1 MAASTSAA
9 SSAAPPSSL
18 PPLSRRALG
27 LDSPYIEDV
36 LDEFAH
42 IPDTSNLAMG
52 VAWWGP
58 PPNAL
63 AAIRGLLGCV
73 RVWRTVCG
81 PSHACSLARPQTIM
95 NGLDRFVTGHHPP
108 LPPPMQPHHRASTA
122 TAPFLAC
129 RPCSQRCS
137 KNWQRRVGWTCAGSG
152 SWRRRARTR

>member
-1 MAASTSAA
+1 MTASA
-9 SSAAPPSSL
+9 SSAAPPSPSSL

-27 LDSPYIEDV
+27 LASPYIEDV

-73 RVWRTVCG
+73 RVWQTVC
-81 PSHACSLARPQTIM
+81 RP
-95 NGLDRFVTGHHPP
+95 
-108 LPPPMQPHHRASTA
+108 
-122 TAPFLAC
+122 
-129 RPCSQRCS
+129 
-137 KNWQRRVGWTCAGSG
+137 
-152 SWRRRARTR
+152 